1 MSLFAKFLFIAA
13 LVAAGAEAS
22 VLTVCFVGGH

>member
-1 MSLFAKFLFIAA
+1 MSLFAKSLFIAA

-22 VLTVCFVGGH
+22 ALALSFAGGH